1 MKRQPETRS
10 AAKVPEIM
18 VEVIGPD
25 GLVHHVGPFKSHAD
39 AQAWIKRNSPDNAP
53 AQDQIRK
60 KFASGNARDPASS
73 E

>member
-1 MKRQPETRS
+1 
-10 AAKVPEIM
+10 
-18 VEVIGPD
+18 
-25 GLVHHVGPFKSHAD
+25 VGPFKSRAD

>member
-1 MKRQPETRS
+1 
-10 AAKVPEIM
+10 M
-18 VEVIGPD
+18 VEVIGAD

-39 AQAWIKRNSPDNAP
+39 AQAWITRNSPHDAP
-53 AQDQIRK
+53 AQDQTRK